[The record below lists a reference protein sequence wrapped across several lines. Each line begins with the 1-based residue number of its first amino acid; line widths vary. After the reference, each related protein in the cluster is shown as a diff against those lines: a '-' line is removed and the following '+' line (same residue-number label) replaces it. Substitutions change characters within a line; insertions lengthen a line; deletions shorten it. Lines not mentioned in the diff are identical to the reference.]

1 MEPLQKIPSKIVF
14 ELPKYAFLK
23 ETLQSPKLEFAKL
36 DTNPPKYAPSND
48 MEVTS
53 LLVKGLLLLKST
65 LEKFIELIK

>member
-48 MEVTS
+48 MEVT
-53 LLVKGLLLLKST
+53 
-65 LEKFIELIK
+65 